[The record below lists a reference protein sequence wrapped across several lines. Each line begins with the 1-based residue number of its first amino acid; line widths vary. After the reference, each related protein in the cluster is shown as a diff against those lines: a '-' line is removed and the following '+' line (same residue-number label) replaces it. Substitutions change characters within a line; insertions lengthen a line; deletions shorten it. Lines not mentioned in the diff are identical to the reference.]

1 MLQKVRVNHL
11 EKNGKIEKI
20 NRPADTGIE
29 GIKKNQMENLE
40 LKSTIT
46 EIKYSLDGLNSKM
59 EITEGR
65 VCELEARSGEIR
77 QSEQQR
83 IKNSLSGGRGEGKN
97 RKKTYGEILKSL
109 IFMSHGSQERRET
122 VGSIGMGVND
132 SNSTEP
138 VLSFPSQKASTCHE

>member
-1 MLQKVRVNHL
+1 MNHL
-11 EKNGKIEKI
+11 EKNNKIEKTG
-20 NRPADTGIE
+20 RPADTGIE

-46 EIKYSLDGLNSKM
+46 EIKYSLDGLGSRM

-83 IKNSLSGGRGEGKN
+83 IKKFSEWWQGRGKE
-97 RKKTYGEILKSL
+97 
-109 IFMSHGSQERRET
+109 
-122 VGSIGMGVND
+122 
-132 SNSTEP
+132 
-138 VLSFPSQKASTCHE
+138 